1 MYLVKSWKSDEI
13 FNMLLSTPEMA
24 FTGMGPHFLQK
35 FGEITLPETKVVFSQ
50 ILNNLLPLLAI

>member
-24 FTGMGPHFLQK
+24 FTGKGPHFLQK
-35 FGEITLPETKVVFSQ
+35 IGEITLPKTKVFS
-50 ILNNLLPLLAI
+50 PDS